1 LIVMPRS
8 RIKPLA
14 ARTNYDRIPLPGPP
28 HEKRRTRETTAV
40 NQPKHNI
47 SAPQQFTNEIRFV
60 ESNGQHWVDVIVDGH
75 KMRRHGPYSS
85 ADEAKGMAIQFA
97 AVCRVFHQPMEVCR
111 G

>member
-1 LIVMPRS
+1 M
-8 RIKPLA
+8 A
-14 ARTNYDRIPLPGPP
+14 
-28 HEKRRTRETTAV
+28 TAT
-40 NQPKHNI
+40 
-47 SAPQQFTNEIRFV
+47 SAPPVTAIEQRGYAHPEMLVSTDWVEQHLKDPKVRLV
-60 ESNGQHWVDVIVDGH
+60 ESNGQHWADVIVYGH